1 MPVTTRGRI
10 VAATAALALAVSTA
24 ACSNSTKSGG
34 AATTGA
40 PTSSAAESSSTK
52 ALGAPRLGGTKDKH
66 HRNKH
71 RHQVKP
77 TPTPTPTPTHKR
89 THPHHRHH
97 VKPTPSPTPTP
108 TPTHKRTHTHRP
120 PAHAPATGSVYA
132 IGDSVMIDAQ
142 SNLYSD
148 IASIKVDADVS
159 RQASS
164 GVYVV
169 QQQRASGTL
178 ADTTI
183 FGLGTNGTFS
193 SSELSELISLTAGHH
208 LIIITSHCPY
218 CGWTDSNNAMIHQLC
233 TAANHCAI
241 ADFQAQAEQHP
252 EWFGSDGVHMA
263 IGGTGAAA
271 YAQVVASAYA
281 SLR

>member
-1 MPVTTRGRI
+1 MPVITRRRI
-10 VAATAALALAVSTA
+10 LAAATALALAAAA
-24 ACSNSTKSGG
+24 ACSSSAGSGG
-34 AATTGA
+34 S
-40 PTSSAAESSSTK
+40 PTSSQASTTPSTSGSSTK
-52 ALGAPRLGGTKDKH
+52 ALGLEGPKKH
-66 HRNKH
+66 KH
-71 RHQVKP
+71 RHHHRMHSPKSSSP
-77 TPTPTPTPTHKR
+77 TQSSSAEDHPKHRHHHHATPTPTPTHTRK
-89 THPHHRHH
+89 HKHKQAPVH
-97 VKPTPSPTPTP
+97 V
-108 TPTHKRTHTHRP
+108 
-120 PAHAPATGSVYA
+120 PASGSVYA

-142 SNLYSD
+142 PDLYND
-148 IASIKVDADVS
+148 IPNIKVDADVS

-208 LIIITSHCPY
+208 LIVITSHCPY
-218 CGWTDSNNAMIHQLC
+218 CSWTDSNNAMVHQLC
-233 TAANHCAI
+233 TPANHCTI
-241 ADFQAQAEQHP
+241 ADFQSQAEQNP
-252 EWFGSDGVHMA
+252 EWFGGDGVHMA

-271 YAQVVASAYA
+271 YAQIVANAYA

>member
-1 MPVTTRGRI
+1 
-10 VAATAALALAVSTA
+10 
-24 ACSNSTKSGG
+24 
-34 AATTGA
+34 
-40 PTSSAAESSSTK
+40 
-52 ALGAPRLGGTKDKH
+52 
-66 HRNKH
+66 
-71 RHQVKP
+71 
-77 TPTPTPTPTHKR
+77 
-89 THPHHRHH
+89 
-97 VKPTPSPTPTP
+97 
-108 TPTHKRTHTHRP
+108 
-120 PAHAPATGSVYA
+120 VYA

-142 SNLYSD
+142 SNLYND
-148 IASIKVDADVS
+148 IPHIRVDADVS

-178 ADTTI
+178 ADTTV

-208 LIIITSHCPY
+208 LIVITSHCPY

-233 TAANHCAI
+233 TPSNHCAI

-252 EWFGSDGVHMA
+252 EWFVGDGVHMA

-271 YAQVVASAYA
+271 YAQIVANAYA